1 MARHENGLIDQTSPY
16 LLQHAHNPVDWSPW
30 GPEALEK
37 AKAEDKPILLSIGY
51 SACHWCHVME
61 RESFE
66 NEDIAALMNEL
77 FVPIKVD
84 REERPDIDD
93 IYMSAVQ
100 ILTGSGGWPLTVF
113 LTPDLRPFYG
123 GTYFPPEDRGGRPG
137 FRTVLNEIAR
147 IYREQRGQVDTT
159 AGELTQHLQ
168 TLSHTAASPELLAP
182 DLLRAAVRELSS
194 RFDPRDGGFS
204 PAPKFPPSG
213 AIFLLLRFH
222 YAHGDDDTLQMATLT
237 LDKMAAGGMY
247 DQLGGGFHRYST
259 DARWLAPHFEKML
272 YDNALLARAY
282 LEAYQVTAD
291 ESYARVARE
300 TLQYVLR
307 EMQGTEGG
315 YYSSQDAD
323 SEGVEGK
330 FFVWSKSEVTEL
342 LGDGAETF
350 CQIYDVTE
358 SGNWEGSNILNRLQS
373 DPQDLDANSDAL
385 EKSRRVL
392 FEAREKRVKPS
403 LDDKVLTSWN
413 GLMIIAM
420 ARGYRILGEPEFL
433 ASAQRAARFAK
444 DTLFQDGRLLAT
456 YRAGRAKLSAYLDDY
471 AFLMGGLIEL
481 YESDFDVGWLDEARR
496 LADEMVRLFWDP
508 GSGGF
513 FFTGSDHES
522 LILRSKSGHD
532 GAIPA
537 GNAVAATY
545 LLKLATYTGSS
556 DYETRAQETLHTFH
570 AQMRRSPGGFA
581 QMLCGLD
588 YYLAAKHEVAVVGP
602 GDAPATRDALRRIW
616 QLFTP
621 NDVVALL
628 DPSWPNRQ
636 DVEKKVPLLQGKT
649 STDGNPRFY
658 LCENYACQ
666 APTEKLDDV
675 IEALRPR
682 L

>member
-1 MARHENGLIDQTSPY
+1 MARHENRLIAETSPY
-16 LLQHAHNPVDWSPW
+16 LLQHAHNPVDWFPW

-37 AKAEDKPILLSIGY
+37 AKTDDKPILLSIGY

-66 NEDIAALMNEL
+66 NEEIAALMNER
-77 FVPIKVD
+77 FVCIKVD

-93 IYMSAVQ
+93 IYMHAVQ
-100 ILTGSGGWPLTVF
+100 ILTRSGGWPLTVF
-113 LTPDLRPFYG
+113 LTPDLKPFYG
-123 GTYFPPEDRGGRPG
+123 GTYFPPEDRWGRPG
-137 FRTVLNEIAR
+137 FRTVLTEIAR
-147 IYREQRGQVDTT
+147 LYQEQRGQVDAT
-159 AGELTQHLQ
+159 AGQLTEHLQ
-168 TLSHTAASPELLAP
+168 ELAFTPASPELLAP

-213 AIFLLLRFH
+213 ALFLLLRFYH
-222 YAHGDDDTLQMATLT
+222 AHEEDEALQMARLT

-259 DARWLAPHFEKML
+259 DARWLVPHFEKML

-282 LEAYQVTAD
+282 LEAFQVTGEA
-291 ESYARVARE
+291 SYARVARE
-300 TLQYVLR
+300 TLEYVLR
-307 EMQGTEGG
+307 EMQGKEGG

-330 FFVWSKSEVTEL
+330 FFVWSKAEITEL
-342 LGDGAETF
+342 LGDGTETF
-350 CQIYDVTE
+350 CRIYDVTE
-358 SGNWEGSNILNRLQS
+358 TGNWEGSNVLNRLRS
-373 DPQDLDANSDAL
+373 EPQDFDANAETIDKNRRAL
-385 EKSRRVL
+385 
-392 FEAREKRVKPS
+392 FDAREKRVKPG

-420 ARGYRILGEPEFL
+420 ARGYRVLGEPSFL

-444 DTLFQDGRLLAT
+444 DTLFEKGRLLAT
-456 YRAGRAKLSAYLDDY
+456 YRAGRAKLLAYLDDY

-496 LADEMVRLFWDP
+496 LADEMVRLFWDAED
-508 GSGGF
+508 GGF

-545 LLKLATYTGSS
+545 LFKLATYTGWT

-570 AQMRRSPGGFA
+570 AQMRRAPSGFA
-581 QMLCGLD
+581 QMLCALD
-588 YYLAAKHEVAVVGP
+588 YYLADQPELAVVGSA
-602 GDAPATRDALRRIW
+602 DAPATRDALQRIW
-616 QLFTP
+616 RLFTP
-621 NDVVALL
+621 NAAIGFL
-628 DPSWPNRQ
+628 DPAWPNREE
-636 DVEKKVPLLQGKT
+636 VEKKAPLLQGKT
-649 STDGNPRFY
+649 SADGSPRFY
-658 LCENYACQ
+658 VCENYTCQ
-666 APTEKLDDV
+666 APTEKLDDA
-675 IEALRPR
+675 IAALRPR
-682 L
+682 H